1 MNFFAEQARAR
12 RKTRWL
18 VFWFALAV
26 LGIVTAVYFAV
37 TLVAPTFRTPALL
50 ADEPIWIWW
59 NAKRFVWTLITVGG
73 GIVAVSLYKSA
84 QIARQGGAFVAR
96 ELGGRPVLRETG
108 DPQERRL
115 INIVDEMSIA
125 AGIPAPQVFVLTE
138 EPGLNAFA
146 AGTTPANSVVAVT
159 RGLLDHLNRDQMQG
173 VIGHEIGH
181 ITNGDSSLNLRL
193 IGVLHGILFLTI
205 GGRFVLQNFGRHR
218 NGKNAFPLLMLALL
232 LTVIGYIGVF
242 FCRLIQSAVSRER
255 EYLADASAVQFT
267 RNPDGLASALRQLAG
282 YGSRIEHPNA
292 EAASHLFFG
301 ASGRIIPFFSA
312 LYATHPPLEKRI
324 ARLDKS
330 FDPRLSPRRPAAEG
344 ASAAQSSAQLASM
357 ADLPD
362 AAFAASSLSAAA
374 DATNPTRLEYAQ
386 ILIAE
391 LPPQLR
397 EAIHQPA
404 DAAAA
409 IYALLLDKSAA
420 IRQTQLNIIEQTHT
434 APTAVAAL
442 THARWL
448 AAHGPQYRLPLLD
461 LTAPTLREMS
471 PDASQR
477 FLSCIDALIKADGRL
492 SPAEFALRHILKSS
506 LQPCPSRWP
515 SLRLERIN
523 TDIALLLAMLA
534 RAGNTDQA
542 AMHTAFQYAATLAP
556 TTTPLAFPEPKAL
569 RPEAIASAL
578 DHLAHAAPRFREKL
592 IKACVAAVEHDG
604 KITVAEAELLRAFA
618 QSLDCPA
625 PPVFPGAVPA

>member
-26 LGIVTAVYFAV
+26 LCIVTAVYFAI
-37 TLVAPTFRTPALL
+37 TLLAPTFRTRAPMV
-50 ADEPIWIWW
+50 DEAIWVWW
-59 NAKRFVWTLITVGG
+59 DAKRFVWTLIIVGG
-73 GIVAVSLYKSA
+73 GIIVASFYKSA
-84 QIARQGGAFVAR
+84 QIARQGGVYVAL

-108 DPQERRL
+108 DPQEKRL

-125 AGIPAPQVFVLTE
+125 AGIPAPQVFVLE
-138 EPGLNAFA
+138 DEPGLNAFA

-159 RGLLDHLNRDQMQG
+159 RGLLDHLDRDQMQG

-181 ITNGDSSLNLRL
+181 ITNGDSHLNLRL
-193 IGVLHGILFLTI
+193 IGILHGILILAICGRFLLQSF
-205 GGRFVLQNFGRHR
+205 GGRR
-218 NGKNAFPLLMLALL
+218 NSKNPAPIFMLALL
-232 LTVIGYIGVF
+232 LIAIGYIGLF
-242 FCRLIQSAVSRER
+242 FGRIIQSAVSRER

-267 RNPDGLASALRQLAG
+267 RNPSGLASALRQLAG
-282 YGSRIEHPNA
+282 FGSRIEHPNA

-330 FDPRLSPRRPAAEG
+330 FDLRRTSRRPA
-344 ASAAQSSAQLASM
+344 SVQPASM
-357 ADLPD
+357 PGLPD
-362 AAFAASSLSAAA
+362 AEFTASSLLSAAGA
-374 DATNPTRLEYAQ
+374 TDASSFSSPNQLEYAQ
-386 ILIAE
+386 TLLTE

-409 IYALLLDKSAA
+409 IYALLLDPSTD
-420 IRQTQLNIIEQTHT
+420 IRQKQLDIIEQAHSAHT
-434 APTAVAAL
+434 AAAAMA
-442 THARWL
+442 HARWL
-448 AAHGPQYRLPLLD
+448 TAHGPRYRLPLLD
-461 LTAPTLREMS
+461 LAAPTLREMS
-471 PDASQR
+471 PAASQR
-477 FLSCIDALIKADGRL
+477 FLACVDALIKADGRL
-492 SPAEFALRHILKSS
+492 SAAEFALRHILHSS
-506 LQPCPSRWP
+506 LQPRLSGWT

-542 AMHTAFQYAATLAP
+542 AMHAAFQYAATLAP
-556 TTTPLAFPEPKAL
+556 ATAPLAFPDKKAM

-578 DHLAHAAPRFREKL
+578 DHLAHATPRFREKL
-592 IKACVAAVEHDG
+592 LAACIAAVAHDG
-604 KITVAEAELLRAFA
+604 TITIAESELLRAFA
-618 QSLDCPA
+618 QSLNCTA
-625 PPVFPGAVPA
+625 PPVFPDAAPT